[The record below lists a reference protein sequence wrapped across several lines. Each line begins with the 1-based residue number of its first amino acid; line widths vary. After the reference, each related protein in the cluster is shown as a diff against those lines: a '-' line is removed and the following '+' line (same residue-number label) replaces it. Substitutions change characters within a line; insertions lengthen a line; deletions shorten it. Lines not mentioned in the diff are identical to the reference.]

1 MEWCATSPVILLA
14 LNEYSIR
21 LSCVLSARANQ
32 QRGNS
37 ERSPSHSAISSARCG
52 TLPRTPP
59 NLRGTLH
66 GTNGRTLTVLPC
78 VINFLVALRVL
89 SVRIVDHDRGAEFC
103 SLPERGLDLAH
114 LEQQTLPSHPFSLVE
129 PVVAATDPCLR
140 PDHNVPL
147 PCLLLL
153 MRSHAG

>member
-14 LNEYSIR
+14 MKEYSTR

-37 ERSPSHSAISSARCG
+37 ERSPWRSAISSARCG
-52 TLPRTPP
+52 TLPRTLP
-59 NLRGTLH
+59 NLRCTLH
-66 GTNGRTLTVLPC
+66 GTNGGTPTVVPC
-78 VINFLVALRVL
+78 VINFLVALHVL

-129 PVVAATDPCLR
+129 PLVAATDPCLR
-140 PDHNVPL
+140 PNDSVPL
-147 PCLLLL
+147 PLSLI
-153 MRSHAG
+153 HI